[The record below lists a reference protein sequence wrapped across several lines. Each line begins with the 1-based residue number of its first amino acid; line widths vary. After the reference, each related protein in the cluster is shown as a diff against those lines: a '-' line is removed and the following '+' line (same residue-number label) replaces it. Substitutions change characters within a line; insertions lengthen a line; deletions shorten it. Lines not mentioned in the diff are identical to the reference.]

1 MTNLK
6 NPHQRRATILAGI
19 ADTNNTLY
27 WRTGFSAGDPMAIVE
42 LPDGQGGTQSI
53 LILRDIEMGRARKAA
68 RVDRV
73 ACPADFQPED
83 GLSGDRETATAQAVA
98 ECLSRT
104 GVRSVVADRSLPLIF
119 AETIRMAGVAVECDT
134 EMYVRERRA
143 KSDEEIEHL
152 LHSQQVTHGAIE
164 LACRLIA
171 RADVDAD
178 GSLRHDGEPLTA
190 ERVRREIDIYFLDRN
205 FTNPPSIIACG
216 PTGADC
222 HNSGLGALRTGEPV
236 IVDIF
241 PRSRKTR
248 YCGDCTR
255 TVVNGEIPEEIV
267 AMHATVRAAKA
278 AATAVVS
285 AGVTGE
291 TVHRETLQV
300 IRDAGYEAGLHG
312 EDDPLERCAMTHGT
326 GHGIGLDVHEPPLLD
341 FKGPKLIAGDAVTIE
356 PGLYR
361 RDMGGVRVEDIVV
374 VTDDGCLLLGDLD
387 EGLCWT

>member
-1 MTNLK
+1 MTSSK
-6 NPHQRRATILAGI
+6 NSHRRATILAGI

-27 WRTGFSAGDPMAIVE
+27 WRVGFSAGDPMAIVE
-42 LPDGQGGTQSI
+42 LPEDKGGQSI
-53 LILRDIEMGRARKAA
+53 LILRDIEMKRARQSA

-73 ACPADFQPED
+73 ACPAEFEPET
-83 GLSGDRETATAQAVA
+83 GLSGDRETATAQAAA
-98 ECLSRT
+98 ECLSRA
-104 GVRSVVADRSLPLIF
+104 GVRSVIADRTLPLIF
-119 AETIRMAGVAVECDT
+119 AEMIHKAGIAVECDT
-134 EMYVRERRA
+134 DMYVRERRS
-143 KSDEEIEHL
+143 KSDDEIEHL
-152 LHSQQVTHGAIE
+152 LHAQQTTHGAVE
-164 LACRLIA
+164 MACRLIA
-171 RADVDAD
+171 SAQADAD
-178 GSLRHDGEPLTA
+178 GTLLHKGEPLTA
-190 ERVRREIDIYFLDRN
+190 ERVRLAIDLYFLERN

-216 PTGADC
+216 SAGADC
-222 HNSGLGALRTGEPV
+222 HNGGSGPLRTGSPV

-241 PRSRKTR
+241 PRSRETR

-255 TVVNGEIPEEIV
+255 TVVHGDISDEIL

-278 AATAVVS
+278 AATAKVS

-291 TVHRETLQV
+291 AIHRETLRV
-300 IRDAGYEAGLHG
+300 IQDAGYEVGLHG
-312 EDDPLERCAMTHGT
+312 EEDPLSRCSMPHGT

-387 EGLCWT
+387 EGLVWA